1 MADNKPRPTE
11 IPGVVASEPEDEG
24 IFQARMPFAWAG
36 DAITML
42 ALATSGRDI
51 PQSLTDGIPAILY
64 GAETVV
70 GHAEADTP
78 LGAAQVAAAQ
88 FAETII
94 RNMERLGYVEIDYTA
109 PLSPPDA

>member
-1 MADNKPRPTE
+1 MADNEPRPTK

-24 IFQARMPFAWAG
+24 IFQARMPFMWAG
-36 DAITML
+36 DAVTML

-51 PQSLTDGIPAILY
+51 PPSLSDGIPVILY

-94 RNMERLGYVEIDYTA
+94 RNMGMLGYIDTA